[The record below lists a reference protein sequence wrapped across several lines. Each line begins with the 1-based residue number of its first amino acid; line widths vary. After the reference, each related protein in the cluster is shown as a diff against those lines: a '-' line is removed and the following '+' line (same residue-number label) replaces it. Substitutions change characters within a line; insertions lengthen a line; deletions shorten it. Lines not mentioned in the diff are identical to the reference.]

1 MFDVFA
7 VLAVLV
13 AALVVALAYDSEPD
27 DAALVAWV
35 DITPLASACRWA
47 RAMAAR
53 VAAWLW

>member
-27 DAALVAWV
+27 DAAIVAWV
-35 DITPLASACRWA
+35 DITPLARAWRWA

-53 VAAWLW
+53 VLALW